1 MPCKNPIEYEARRE
15 AIERWIDEL
24 LRNPSI
30 SVDTVAEAIR
40 YIAENKLFV
49 DPSTVHRA
57 RIPYQEKQLSQ
68 EESVI
73 SQGNLFNS
81 QQLSFNFN

>member
-15 AIERWIDEL
+15 AIEGWIDEL
-24 LRNPSI
+24 LRDPSI
-30 SVDTVAEAIR
+30 SVNTVASAIT

-57 RIPYQEKQLSQ
+57 RIPYKERQLSQ

-73 SQGNLFNS
+73 SQRSLFNS